1 MTNQEFL
8 ESITLE
14 GEEWRDV
21 IGFEGRYKIS
31 SFGRCIS
38 LSRVCEDNNRVSKYT
53 AQRLI
58 SFTMA
63 ANNYLQYRLWKENK
77 EYHRFAHRLVAESFL
92 PNPNNYSEVDHIDTN
107 KTNNH
112 VSNLRWASRSMNQL
126 NPISRKKNSDAKK
139 GKYFGTTKP
148 VVRINP
154 KDPTDIKFY
163 VSASETRRADGFNH
177 TKVCAVCRGERKLH
191 GGYFWMWRHDWEA
204 SNQ

>member
-8 ESITLE
+8 ESITQE

-21 IGFEGRYKIS
+21 VGFEGRYKIS
-31 SFGRCIS
+31 SFGRCVS
-38 LSRVCEDNNRVSKYT
+38 LSRVCEDNNRVSRHT

-77 EYHRFAHRLVAESFL
+77 EYHKFAHRLVAESFI

-107 KTNNH
+107 KTNNY

-126 NPISRKKNSDAKK
+126 NPISRKKNSDTKK

-163 VSASETRRADGFNH
+163 VSASETHRTDGFNH

-191 GGYFWMWRHDWEA
+191 GGFFWMWLSEYEA